1 MMRRKDSGFAENETI
16 HTEPPHP
23 PTPST
28 LSKSTS
34 SVSVGTKDMFR
45 TVSRWFR
52 PPIKEGFTR
61 LEWYNQHGD
70 SFWDDFKC
78 HESELNDLAT
88 RIQQQGYVVT
98 TTMPTFTTTASHYT
112 PPWASTTAPPS
123 YPSTPTTQTT
133 APGSSSLSSVPS
145 LGQAVYLYLCINT
158 SSTETKLGEIIIVD
172 RNGQTLIATDKELFT
187 AIRQKYNSMR
197 RRHLFAWMC
206 IANDIH
212 YVKFEIHRQLVGI
225 LEKPDSVPPPAEVQ
239 LGRYSHSPPPMTA
252 MRFYNHYNEHENLS
266 NAYERF
272 WLDVLPTK
280 LGTSIPTDDS
290 QREFGWAIHII
301 ERPRLNVIAMTAL
314 ICVLLDVGVAVIYC
328 TCTDDKDRGWTIASW
343 IARIQTLIL
352 SSLYFHYQ
360 NM

>member
-1 MMRRKDSGFAENETI
+1 MEIVSGTTSNAMSQSLTTSQLGSSNKAMLSPLLRPHSRLLHRI
-16 HTEPPHP
+16 IPPH
-23 PTPST
+23 
-28 LSKSTS
+28 
-34 SVSVGTKDMFR
+34 GHR
-45 TVSRWFR
+45 QQRR
-52 PPIKEGFTR
+52 
-61 LEWYNQHGD
+61 
-70 SFWDDFKC
+70 
-78 HESELNDLAT
+78 LAT
-88 RIQQQGYVVT
+88 PQPLRRRRQHQAHHLFHLFHLLAKQ
-98 TTMPTFTTTASHYT
+98 YT
-112 PPWASTTAPPS
+112 CI
-123 YPSTPTTQTT
+123 
-133 APGSSSLSSVPS
+133 
-145 LGQAVYLYLCINT
+145 CINT